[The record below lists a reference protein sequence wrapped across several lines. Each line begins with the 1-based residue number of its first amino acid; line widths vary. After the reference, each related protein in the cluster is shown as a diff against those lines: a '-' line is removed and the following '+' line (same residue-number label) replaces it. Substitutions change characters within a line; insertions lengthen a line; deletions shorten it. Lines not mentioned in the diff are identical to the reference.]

1 MSRAHSCTFRSRAH
15 SCTIRQS
22 AFRLAVGLVVGS
34 VAASTGPVAA
44 QDQGR
49 TVWDGVYSE
58 EQAERGRTAYA
69 RHCASCHAADLS
81 GSLEARPLAGPRFM
95 QDWSEDTV
103 DTLYTRVRNLMPFDD
118 PATLPDDIY
127 LDSVAYILRH
137 NGFPAGEL
145 DLDPERLADIR
156 IQGRD
161 GPGPVPSFSLVQVVG
176 CLTAG
181 PDGDWMLTGSTRAAR
196 TRDPAASD
204 AEALAAL
211 ADRAPGSATFSLM
224 SVYPDPT
231 EHAGH
236 RMEVKGFLIRDP
248 EGDRINVSALAMVA
262 AACDRTE

>member
-1 MSRAHSCTFRSRAH
+1 MLRARLRTSRRTASRV
-15 SCTIRQS
+15 
-22 AFRLAVGLVVGS
+22 AVGLAIG
-34 VAASTGPVAA
+34 AALALPRSATA
-44 QDQGR
+44 QDGAR

-58 EQAERGRTAYA
+58 EQAGRGRTAYA

-127 LDSVAYILRH
+127 LDSVAYILQY
-137 NGFPAGEL
+137 NGFPAGDL
-145 DLDPERLADIR
+145 ALDPEQLGDIR

-161 GPGPVPSFSLVQVVG
+161 GPGPVPSFSLVQVIG
-176 CLTAG
+176 CLAAD
-181 PDGDWMLTGSTRAAR
+181 PDGDWILTGSTRAVR

-211 ADRAPGSATFSLM
+211 TDRPPGSATFSLM
-224 SVYPDPT
+224 SVYPDPA

-262 AACDRTE
+262 PACNPTQ

>member
-1 MSRAHSCTFRSRAH
+1 MSAGFLAPLPRT
-15 SCTIRQS
+15 
-22 AFRLAVGLVVGS
+22 AFRLAPLAIG
-34 VAASTGPVAA
+34 AALALPPPAAA
-44 QDQGR
+44 QDAGR

-58 EQAERGRTAYA
+58 AQADRGRTAYA

-81 GSLEARPLAGPRFM
+81 GSLEARPLAGSRFM

-103 DTLYTRVRNLMPFDD
+103 DTLYRRVRNLMPFDD

-127 LDSVAYILRH
+127 LDSVAFVLQY
-137 NGFPAGEL
+137 NGFPPGEA

-156 IQGRD
+156 IEGRD

-176 CLTAG
+176 CLEAS
-181 PDGDWMLTGSTRAAR
+181 PDGGWRLTGSTEAVR

-204 AEALAAL
+204 ADALGALAARPSG
-211 ADRAPGSATFSLM
+211 DATFGLM

-236 RMEVKGFLIRDP
+236 RMEVKGFLIRNP
-248 EGDRINVSALAMVA
+248 AGDRINVSALAMVS
-262 AACDRTE
+262 AACEPPE

>member
-1 MSRAHSCTFRSRAH
+1 MPARFVPTLPRTASR
-15 SCTIRQS
+15 
-22 AFRLAVGLVVGS
+22 
-34 VAASTGPVAA
+34 VAAALAIGAALALPPPAAA
-44 QDQGR
+44 QGDGR

-58 EQAERGRTAYA
+58 AQAERGRTAYA

-81 GSLEARPLAGPRFM
+81 GSLEARPLAGSRFM

-118 PATLPDDIY
+118 PATLPDEIY
-127 LDSVAYILRH
+127 LDSVAFILQY
-137 NGFPAGEL
+137 NGFPAGAG

-176 CLTAG
+176 CLEAS
-181 PDGDWMLTGSTRAAR
+181 PDGGWMLTGSTEAVR

-204 AEALAAL
+204 AATLGTLAE
-211 ADRAPGSATFSLM
+211 RRFGEATFGLM

-231 EHAGH
+231 EHSGH

-248 EGDRINVSALAMVA
+248 AGDRINVSALAMVA
-262 AACDRTE
+262 AACGPSE